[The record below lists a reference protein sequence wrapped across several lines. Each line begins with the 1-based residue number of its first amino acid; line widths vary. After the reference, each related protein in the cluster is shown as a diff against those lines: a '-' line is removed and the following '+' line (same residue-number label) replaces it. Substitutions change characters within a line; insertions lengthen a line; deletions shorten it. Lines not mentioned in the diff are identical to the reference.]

1 MYILSNKKNGTLYI
15 GMTNDLERRMFEHKH
30 KIIEGFTKNY
40 SLNKLVY
47 FEQFQYVDDA
57 IKREKQLKN
66 WNREWKID
74 LIEKDNKYWN
84 DLSFD
89 WKY

>member
-1 MYILSNKKNGTLYI
+1 MKNGTLYI
-15 GMTNDLERRMFEHKH
+15 GMTNDLERRMFEHKN
-30 KIIEGFTKNY
+30 KLYEGFTKKY
-40 SLNKLVY
+40 SLHILVY
-47 FEQFQYVDDA
+47 FEQFQYVNDA

-66 WNREWKID
+66 WNRQWKID
-74 LIEKDNKYWN
+74 LIEKENKNWE